1 MVAGGVEFVQVGE
14 DDNVALHALELEDG
28 KGPEAALLVLLR
40 GIVRHGLDTTEL
52 GGNGAGL
59 LPCLAHTQDDN
70 ILSEMRGQ
78 NMLRHDDVKQLEFPA
93 CQVRGADDR
102 GTLDTRGLDVGSADE
117 LGRSPADLVGIPLFI
132 SAPASNICRSSKST
146 ARGRIDWLGA
156 KLLVQ
161 VLKPAPA
168 PPGMLSS

>member
-1 MVAGGVEFVQVGE
+1 MALDIPRRLGGGRGGVEFVQVGE

-28 KGPEAALLVLLR
+28 GGPEAALLVLLR

-78 NMLRHDDVKQLEFPA
+78 NMLPHDDVMQLESRPGGY
-93 CQVRGADDR
+93 GALTTA
-102 GTLDTRGLDVGSADE
+102 G
-117 LGRSPADLVGIPLFI
+117 PGIPEV
-132 SAPASNICRSSKST
+132 SMSVRQMK
-146 ARGRIDWLGA
+146 GRI
-156 KLLVQ
+156 
-161 VLKPAPA
+161 
-168 PPGMLSS
+168 